1 MEGSFL
7 LVQQENIEMHMGG
20 GCEHERKRKEGGLI
34 TFLHFKK

>member
-20 GCEHERKRKEGGLI
+20 GCEQGEEEEGRRTDYI
-34 TFLHFKK
+34 SAF